1 MAAKKPIKQA
11 VTKAAAKPVGKTTA
25 AKSSA
30 AKSSAAQKPVATK
43 RTTTAASK
51 RPTKSAAAK
60 RSDKENE
67 DPLQAPLFD
76 STGASQGHIQLPEHI
91 FAEEP
96 NAPVMHQAYV
106 RQMANA
112 RQGTASTKRRGEVS
126 GGGAKPYRQK
136 GTGRARHGSIREP
149 SMKGGGVV
157 FGPHPRDY
165 SQRMPKQMR
174 RLALRSALSQKAIEG
189 RVRVIDGFGFEE
201 PRTKQAAELIEAIGF
216 DDTTLIVLPAPS
228 YVVSRSFENLAGSKI
243 ILARNLNIRDL
254 FTHTYLLLAKDCL
267 ELLEDNF
274 GRPESR
280 SRSKAHASHA
290 NHHEE
295 DEEAK

>member
-1 MAAKKPIKQA
+1 MAAKKPTAKPT
-11 VTKAAAKPVGKTTA
+11 TKAGAKPVTRTTAKASPKTTVKRPTA
-25 AKSSA
+25 AKA
-30 AKSSAAQKPVATK
+30 
-43 RTTTAASK
+43 
-51 RPTKSAAAK
+51 AAAK
-60 RSDKENE
+60 RKDKERDE

-76 STGASQGHIQLPEHI
+76 SAGASQGHIQLPEHI

-174 RLALRSALSQKAIEG
+174 RLALRSALSQKALEG

-201 PRTKQAAELIEAIGF
+201 PRTRQAAELIEAIGF

-290 NHHEE
+290 SDHDEA
-295 DEEAK
+295 EEAK

>member
-1 MAAKKPIKQA
+1 MPETRKTTKTAK
-11 VTKAAAKPVGKTTA
+11 TKAKPTA
-25 AKSSA
+25 AQA
-30 AKSSAAQKPVATK
+30 
-43 RTTTAASK
+43 
-51 RPTKSAAAK
+51 AAAK
-60 RSDKENE
+60 RKEKEADE
-67 DPLQAPLFD
+67 DPLQVLLFD
-76 STGASQGHIQLPEHI
+76 SAGASQGRVTLPELI
-91 FAEEP
+91 FGEEP

-112 RQGTASTKRRGEVS
+112 RQGTAATKNRGQVS

-157 FGPHPRDY
+157 FGPRPRDY

-201 PRTKQAAELIEAIGF
+201 PRTKQAADLIAAIGF
-216 DDTTLIVLPAPS
+216 DDTTLVVLPAPNL
-228 YVVSRSFENLAGSKI
+228 VVSRSFENLTGSKI

-267 ELLEDNF
+267 ELLEENF

-280 SRSKAHASHA
+280 SRAKASA
-290 NHHEE
+290 HHGHEAEGEE
-295 DEEAK
+295 GGE

>member
-1 MAAKKPIKQA
+1 MAAKKPVKKTA
-11 VTKAAAKPVGKTTA
+11 TRAAAKPAPRTAA
-25 AKSSA
+25 AKSR
-30 AKSSAAQKPVATK
+30 AKKPVATK
-43 RTTTAASK
+43 RTTKASTT
-51 RPTKSAAAK
+51 RATAAK
-60 RSDKENE
+60 RAENE
-67 DPLQAPLFD
+67 ANENPLKAALFD
-76 STGASQGHIQLPEHI
+76 SAGASQGHIDLPEHI
-91 FAEEP
+91 FGEEP

-112 RQGTASTKRRGEVS
+112 RQGTASTKNRGAVS

-165 SQRMPKQMR
+165 TQKMPKQMR

-201 PRTKQAAELIEAIGF
+201 PRTKQAADLIAAIGF
-216 DDTTLIVLPAPS
+216 DDSALIVLPAPS
-228 YVVSRSFENLAGSKI
+228 YVVSRSFENLKGSKI

-280 SRSKAHASHA
+280 SRSKAHAHA
-290 NHHEE
+290 AGGH
-295 DEEAK
+295 DEEEESK

>member
-1 MAAKKPIKQA
+1 MPETKK
-11 VTKAAAKPVGKTTA
+11 TKTAKTTA
-25 AKSSA
+25 KASK
-30 AKSSAAQKPVATK
+30 
-43 RTTTAASK
+43 TTTAK
-51 RPTKSAAAK
+51 TAAAT
-60 RSDKENE
+60 RKEKEADE
-67 DPLQAPLFD
+67 DPLQVLLFD
-76 STGASQGHIQLPEHI
+76 SAGASQGHVTLPELI
-91 FAEEP
+91 FGEEP

-112 RQGTASTKRRGEVS
+112 RQGTAATKSRGQVS

-157 FGPHPRDY
+157 FGPRPRDY
-165 SQRMPKQMR
+165 SKRMPKQMR

-201 PRTKQAAELIEAIGF
+201 PRTKQAAELIAAIGF
-216 DDTTLIVLPAPS
+216 DDTTLVVLPTPNL
-228 YVVSRSFENLAGSKI
+228 VVSRSFENLTGSKI

-267 ELLEDNF
+267 ELLEENF

-280 SRSKAHASHA
+280 SRARASAHHV
-290 NHHEE
+290 HETE
-295 DEEAK
+295 GDEGGE